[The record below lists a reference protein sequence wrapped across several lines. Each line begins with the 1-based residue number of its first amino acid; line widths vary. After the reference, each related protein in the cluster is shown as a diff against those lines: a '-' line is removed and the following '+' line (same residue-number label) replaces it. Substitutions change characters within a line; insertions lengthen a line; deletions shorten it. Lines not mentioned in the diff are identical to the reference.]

1 MTPAK
6 SDEHQP
12 TRDEMIAH
20 ACALIPKL
28 KDRAAETEQLRRI
41 HPDTVQDLHDT
52 GLWRLHQ
59 PVRYG
64 GVELDYALY
73 IDIGE
78 ALARGCASTSWVWA
92 NLVSHNWM
100 LAMFDQAAQDEVWNR
115 DNHTL
120 IGSGLIYPCGKVDR
134 VDGGY
139 QLSGRWPFSSGI
151 DPSSWVMLGGMV
163 PAAEGE
169 DAPTPR
175 IFVVEK
181 SDIEVIDTWD
191 VAGLVGTGSKD
202 VACENVFVPEHMTLN
217 PRDGRGGPTPGSAV
231 NKNPI
236 YRLPILALFPHI
248 IAGTVLGIARGAYDD
263 FVGEIRKRTATYN
276 KSKLAEHTTI
286 QLRIAEAGA
295 LIDAARL
302 LLHSNCRE
310 AADIA
315 EANDD
320 FTDDDKTRWR
330 RDGAYAAG
338 MCAKAVDVIYAAAGG
353 GANYRRNPLQRHF
366 RDVHAGVSH
375 IGVAWDVNGAEF
387 GRTAVGLP
395 HGNPN
400 V

>member
-1 MTPAK
+1 MTSAK

-52 GLWRLHQ
+52 GLWRLYQ

-100 LAMFDQAAQDEVWNR
+100 LAMFDQAAQDEVWTR

-163 PAAEGE
+163 PVAEGE

-236 YRLPILALFPHI
+236 YRLPILALFPHV
-248 IAGTVLGIARGAYDD
+248 IAGTILGVARGAYDD

-286 QLRIAEAGA
+286 QLRVAEAGA

-302 LLHSNCRE
+302 LLHSNCRQATE
-310 AADIA
+310 
-315 EANDD
+315 
-320 FTDDDKTRWR
+320 R
-330 RDGAYAAG
+330 RFY
-338 MCAKAVDVIYAAAGG
+338 
-353 GANYRRNPLQRHF
+353 
-366 RDVHAGVSH
+366 
-375 IGVAWDVNGAEF
+375 
-387 GRTAVGLP
+387 
-395 HGNPN
+395 
-400 V
+400 